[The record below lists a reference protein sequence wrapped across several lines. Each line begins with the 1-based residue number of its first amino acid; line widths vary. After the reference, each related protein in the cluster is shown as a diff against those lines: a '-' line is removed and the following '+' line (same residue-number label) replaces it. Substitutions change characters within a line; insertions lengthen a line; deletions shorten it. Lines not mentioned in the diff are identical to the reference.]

1 MRFIKWIDKAENDYS
16 NKDESHM
23 DKLLS
28 NMLVSS
34 VNSLTENKCVA
45 ISSQNKIKG
54 ETVKN
59 IITKEFQKE

>member
-45 ISSQNKIKG
+45 ISSQNKIKW

-59 IITKEFQKE
+59 NLILNKRKL